1 MEFRVA
7 DKTRSF
13 EVLAIVSYR
22 CRIYVAEKEEK
33 IKLKSS

>member
-1 MEFRVA
+1 MEFRVS
-7 DKTRSF
+7 DKIRSF
-13 EVLAIVSYR
+13 EVLAILSYS